1 MVKILNIANGGS
13 MKETPIL
20 MFEFV
25 VFCLLT
31 NEKKAKDIPL
41 NVIYPRL
48 KEKRKVT

>member
-25 VFCLLT
+25 GTGNL
-31 NEKKAKDIPL
+31 
-41 NVIYPRL
+41 
-48 KEKRKVT
+48 